1 MHVKF
6 LSDWRGYRANTV
18 REIGTGQGEIL
29 IIRKIAQPAEAATEK
44 PKRTRRKRGTRA
56 RKNSTADHAA
66 GAAR

>member
-44 PKRTRRKRGTRA
+44 PKRTRRKRRPRA
-56 RKNSTADHAA
+56 RQNSTADQAS
-66 GAAR
+66 GPAR

>member
-29 IIRKIAQPAEAATEK
+29 ILRRIAQPAEAATEK
-44 PKRTRRKRGTRA
+44 PKRTSRKRRPRA
-56 RKNSTADHAA
+56 RPNTTANNAA

>member
-29 IIRKIAQPAEAATEK
+29 ILRKIAQPAEAATEK
-44 PKRTRRKRGTRA
+44 PKRTRRKRRPRA
-56 RKNSTADHAA
+56 RQNSTANDAA